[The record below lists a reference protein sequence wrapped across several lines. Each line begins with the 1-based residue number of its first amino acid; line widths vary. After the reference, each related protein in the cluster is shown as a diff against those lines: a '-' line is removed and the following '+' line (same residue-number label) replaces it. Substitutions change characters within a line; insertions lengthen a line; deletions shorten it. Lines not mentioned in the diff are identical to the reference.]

1 MQGKTQ
7 TLNVSHLSEYK
18 ARQDNSIK
26 TRLPEFT
33 RTRLSKPLKTMLDEA
48 DDTLFDFSS
57 KADTNLAQQAYL
69 DAMREVRINREKIE
83 RGFLDAISNAFGVFR
98 KDKNLSGL
106 LQSENINNGDM
117 LELIDEET
125 MEESVAIQNMA
136 DKQERRFQRDIFE
149 LKSRVKA
156 VYQCH
161 NESVEIH
168 PLSPVTLVNAFATA
182 LKPLDIEF
190 HVKLI
195 IFKLFDKFVMNE
207 IGDVY
212 KEINNLLINEKIL
225 PNLAYHYKRSKSRSR
240 SSTDY
245 QHHVPHEQA
254 SMGEHDWDTVDNVNE
269 SPLFPSSH
277 PHQQTTESLLP
288 TDFGLHG
295 FIPVPSQSSGVIG
308 TLSEMQDF
316 VSHEGY
322 PANISPKQMG
332 LNIID
337 GIHRMGFS
345 SVKGKRDLDDN
356 IINMVSMIF
365 DYIMEDKGITD
376 QIKSLFSRLQ
386 IPFLK
391 LALLDESF
399 LQTRKHPARQLL
411 NTMAL
416 AAIGWD
422 PAQAKDNLY
431 TELETIVE
439 KVLGNF
445 DQDTRIFSE
454 LLSEFNEYWTR
465 EKQLNHTYEER
476 TWKTTEG
483 KERVEYAKKRVDAW
497 IHMWSSQDN
506 IRQQVATFL
515 KHFWKNTMLYCMH
528 KYGEDSKEWRY
539 YIKVINTL
547 IWSTTSGKDSDE
559 VKQLIKITPLLIRG
573 LNRGLLAVGT
583 HPKTISDIF
592 NEFSKCHM
600 EIIEK
605 GLEKAHSPDMDDTS
619 TGEDKL
625 SQDRESVIH
634 AIESMYDK
642 STLEDDNKPELEV
655 DESLEALVSDV
666 ATEAIAPEQ
675 ETLEEITLED
685 IHYQQAS
692 KLEYG
697 DWLEFHVDNKQV
709 QGKLAWKSR
718 ISKNHLF
725 VGRNGM
731 RIAEKS
737 LAEIADQLR
746 DGMARFIDKE
756 PVVERALSAIS
767 EGQQ

>member
-26 TRLPEFT
+26 TRLPAFT
-33 RTRLSKPLKTMLDEA
+33 QTRLSKPLKTMLDEA
-48 DDTLFDFSS
+48 DDTLFDYSS
-57 KADTNLAQQAYL
+57 KADTNLTQQAYL
-69 DAMREVRINREKIE
+69 DAMREVRINRESIE
-83 RGFLDAISNAFGVFR
+83 RGFLNAINNAFDVFR
-98 KDKNLSGL
+98 KDKNLSAI
-106 LQSENINNGDM
+106 LQTDNISNGDM
-117 LELIDEET
+117 LELIDEESV
-125 MEESVAIQNMA
+125 EESIAIQNMA

-149 LKSRVKA
+149 LKSRIKA
-156 VYQCH
+156 IYQCH
-161 NESVEIH
+161 DDAVEIH
-168 PLSPVTLVNAFATA
+168 PLSPVTLVNAFAIA

-212 KEINNLLINEKIL
+212 KEINNLLINENIL
-225 PNLAYHYKRSKSRSR
+225 PNLAYHFKRSKSRSR
-240 SSTDY
+240 PSTAY
-245 QHHVPHEQA
+245 QNNISHEQA
-254 SMGEHDWDTVDNVNE
+254 SMGEHNWETVDNVNE
-269 SPLFPSSH
+269 SPLFPTSQQ
-277 PHQQTTESLLP
+277 HQSTESLLP

-295 FIPVPSQSSGVIG
+295 FIPMPSQSSGVIG
-308 TLSEMQDF
+308 TLSDMQDF

-322 PANISPKQMG
+322 PTGVSPKQMG
-332 LNIID
+332 RQIID

-345 SVKGKRDLDDN
+345 SVKGKRELDDN

-365 DYIMEDKGITD
+365 DYIMDDQSITD
-376 QIKSLFSRLQ
+376 QIKSLFARLQ

-399 LQTRKHPARQLL
+399 LQNRKHPARQLL

-422 PAQAKDNLY
+422 PHQAKDNLY

-445 DQDTRIFSE
+445 DQDIRIFSE
-454 LLSEFNEYWTR
+454 LLADFNEYWSS
-465 EKQLNHTYEER
+465 EKQLNRTYEER

-483 KERVEYAKKRVDAW
+483 KERVEYAKKRVDTW
-497 IHMWSSQDN
+497 IHMWCSRDN
-506 IRQQVATFL
+506 IRKQVTTFL

-528 KYGEDSKEWRY
+528 QYGEDSKEWRY

-547 IWSTTSGKDSDE
+547 IWSTTSGKNSDE

-605 GLEKAHSPDMDDTS
+605 GLEKPHSPDTDETS
-619 TGEDKL
+619 NGTDKVSLNRED
-625 SQDRESVIH
+625 VIH
-634 AIESMYDK
+634 AIESIYDK
-642 STLEDDNKPELEV
+642 STLEDNDKPELEI
-655 DESLEALVSDV
+655 DESLEALVNDV
-666 ATEAIAPEQ
+666 STEAMTPEQ
-675 ETLEEITLED
+675 ETVEEITMED
-685 IHYQQAS
+685 SHYQQAS
-692 KLEYG
+692 QLDYG
-697 DWLEFHVDNKQV
+697 DWLEFHVDNKLV

-737 LAEIADQLR
+737 LTEIADELR
-746 DGMARFIDKE
+746 DGMARFIDKA
-756 PVVERALSAIS
+756 PVVERALSAIN
-767 EGQQ
+767 ECQQ